1 MKNETLLIQR
11 TKLMHQE
18 EIIRNNVEKAIEE
31 EQDRYAKLKQNCDEQ
46 KIHIEVKINFN
57 SRT

>member
-1 MKNETLLIQR
+1 MKMKNEVLLIQR

-31 EQDRYAKLKQNCDEQ
+31 ERDKYDLLKQEFNEQ
-46 KIHIEVKINFN
+46 KIHIDVLV
-57 SRT
+57 